1 MPIGAPTGAPSG
13 APKNYFCLGS
23 SPVSLPDEGFGPDE
37 IYNSIPFD
45 ASEAVERVMLS
56 LMLGF
61 DRGTA
66 IEG

>member
-1 MPIGAPTGAPSG
+1 MSLGASIGAPIGAP
-13 APKNYFCLGS
+13 KIYFCLGS
-23 SPVSLPDEGFGPDE
+23 SPISLPGEGFGPDE
-37 IYNSIPFD
+37 IYRTIPID
-45 ASEAVERVMLS
+45 ASEAIEGAMLS